1 MSAMSVIGSE
11 SWHPGTPIHC
21 LVLLLCYAIGCV
33 VTAWYLVR
41 WRTGA
46 DLRGM
51 NSGTTGARNAGRVLG
66 RGGFVIVALLDGLR
80 GLLAMSLAAAFGL
93 REWWLT
99 AAGLAVLAGHMWP
112 AQLGFHGGKGI
123 AVSVGVL
130 VWLLPLRTAPEW
142 TLAGLLLSLVLWS
155 HRNDIRNRF
164 QPKPPT

>member
-1 MSAMSVIGSE
+1 MSALSVIGNE
-11 SWHPGTPIHC
+11 FWRPGMPIHC

-51 NSGTTGARNAGRVLG
+51 HSGTTGARNAGRVLG

-99 AAGLAVLAGHMWP
+99 AAGLAVLAGHLWP
-112 AQLGFHGGKGI
+112 
-123 AVSVGVL
+123 
-130 VWLLPLRTAPEW
+130 
-142 TLAGLLLSLVLWS
+142 
-155 HRNDIRNRF
+155 
-164 QPKPPT
+164 PPTRLSRWQGHRRECRCPCLAAAAADGS